1 MAGLEVTQN
10 ILCMNII
17 EAQVW
22 QAKSVCGTEMTFA
35 VGDKEWLL
43 SRNLTTSRL
52 SQRLD
57 YKRLGL
63 HTVSKII
70 NTNPSNLKLPSTKQK
85 HTVFYVLLLDGHPP
99 PGRS

>member
-1 MAGLEVTQN
+1 
-10 ILCMNII
+10 
-17 EAQVW
+17 
-22 QAKSVCGTEMTFA
+22 MTFA
-35 VGDKEWLL
+35 VGDKEWLS

-70 NTNPSNLKLPSTKQK
+70 NTNPFNLKLPSTKQK

-99 PGRS
+99 PDRS